1 VSRATTTGLVGGQ
14 PISPQIGGEIAVPE
28 DPWIRS
34 RWGSVRALF
43 HAGLLVVSVLITL
56 VMVEVGHVHT
66 DGRIVVWLM
75 PGLVLIMLAVRGIY
89 RPCIQLDMVGDVLR
103 ILAATSLAAIVILAG
118 TDLFDPSGEP
128 AQLIVRAWIL
138 ATLLLT
144 ASVPVLTAVE
154 RRSRRLGGACMP
166 TLVVGSG
173 QVGAEVERRLSEKPE
188 LGRRVVGYIDT
199 DSGLPQQDGADRAP
213 VLGTPEEL
221 MRVVDETG
229 AGHVIFTFTTSP
241 DQALVPL
248 IRACEERGLQVSLV
262 PRMFECVNHRAS
274 FDSIGPLPVFH
285 LDHVDPK
292 GWQFTV
298 KHVFDRIA
306 SAVLLVCVAPVMA
319 AVAVAVRASSPGPI
333 MFRQHRVGRDG
344 HHFEMLKFR
353 SMRPQEEGPADTGE
367 WVKPGMA
374 PGGVEG
380 DDRRTAV
387 GAFIRRYS
395 LDELPQLINV
405 LKGDMSLIGPR
416 PERPEFVQI
425 FGEKV
430 HGYADRHRV
439 KSGITGLAQTNGF
452 RGQTSLTERI
462 ELDNYYIHHWSM
474 VLDLKILLGTFAAVI
489 RSAE

>member
-1 VSRATTTGLVGGQ
+1 MSRATTTGLANSK
-14 PISPQIGGEIAVPE
+14 PISPRIGGEIVVRD

-34 RWGSVRALF
+34 HWGIVRALV
-43 HAGLLVVSVLITL
+43 HAGLLLVSVLIAIVT
-56 VMVEVGHVHT
+56 VEVEHVHT
-66 DGRIVVWLM
+66 DGRILVWLM
-75 PGLVLIMLAVRGIY
+75 PGLVLIMLAVRNTY

-103 ILAATSLAAIVILAG
+103 ILAATSLAAIVILAAA
-118 TDLFDPSGEP
+118 DLFNQIGEP

-144 ASVPVLTAVE
+144 ASVPVLTALE

-173 QVGAEVERRLSEKPE
+173 QIGAEVERRLSEQPE
-188 LGRRVVGYIDT
+188 LGRRVVGYVDT
-199 DSGLPQQDGADRAP
+199 DSESPQQDGTDRAP
-213 VLGTPEEL
+213 VLGTLDEL
-221 MRVVDETG
+221 IRVVDETG
-229 AGHVIFTFTTSP
+229 AGHVIFTFTTSS
-241 DQALVPL
+241 DQTLVPL

-262 PRMFECVNHRAS
+262 PRMFERVNRRAS
-274 FDSIGPLPVFH
+274 FDCIGPLPIFH

-298 KHVFDRIA
+298 KHAFDRIA
-306 SAVLLVCVAPVMA
+306 SALLLVCVAPVMA
-319 AVAVAVRASSPGPI
+319 GVAVAVRISSPGPI

-344 HHFEMLKFR
+344 RHFEMFKFR
-353 SMRPQEEGPADTGE
+353 SMRPQEEGAADTGE

-387 GAFIRRYS
+387 GCFIRRYS

-425 FGEKV
+425 FGEEV
-430 HGYADRHRV
+430 HGYTDRHRV

-452 RGQTSLTERI
+452 RGQTSLKERI

-474 VLDLKILLGTFAAVI
+474 TLDLKILLDTFAAVI